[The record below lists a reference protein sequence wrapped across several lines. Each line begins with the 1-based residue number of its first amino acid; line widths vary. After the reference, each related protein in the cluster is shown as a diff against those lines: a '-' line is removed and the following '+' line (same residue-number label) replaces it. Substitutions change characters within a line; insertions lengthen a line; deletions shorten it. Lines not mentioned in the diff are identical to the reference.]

1 MQNDI
6 NHYVTRDRTNNA
18 SFKQKLD
25 AIGKNVLR
33 RQNPLE
39 LVSEDISTFDAEN
52 PIIDSLLRELDVKK
66 KDITSDT
73 LNKSAPAPPGT
84 YYEIQNRLNR
94 LKDRQE
100 PPPSPPFFPPSPPA
114 TFIPP
119 SAAPFQPPPS
129 IFDLFQPQAPRTD
142 NNFQTPPSIFD
153 SFQPLTP
160 RTDKNFGNF
169 HVPAQLSSFN
179 KTSAKGPSNNLFG
192 SQAATLTTENEQEK
206 VVQDS
211 VRIA

>member
-1 MQNDI
+1 MGNFYRNLADNVDDFLGSDFYGRIANDANIPSEDIQKYILAPSDFAKGMQNDI

-18 SFKQKLD
+18 SFRQKLD
-25 AIGKNVLR
+25 AISKNILR
-33 RQNPLE
+33 RQNPPE
-39 LVSEDISTFDAEN
+39 LVFEDISTFDAEN

-73 LNKSAPAPPGT
+73 LNKSAPAPPGR

-100 PPPSPPFFPPSPPA
+100 PPPYPPFFPPSLPA

-119 SAAPFQPPPS
+119 SAAPFQPPPL

-142 NNFQTPPSIFD
+142 NNF
-153 SFQPLTP
+153 
-160 RTDKNFGNF
+160 
-169 HVPAQLSSFN
+169 
-179 KTSAKGPSNNLFG
+179 
-192 SQAATLTTENEQEK
+192 
-206 VVQDS
+206 
-211 VRIA
+211 